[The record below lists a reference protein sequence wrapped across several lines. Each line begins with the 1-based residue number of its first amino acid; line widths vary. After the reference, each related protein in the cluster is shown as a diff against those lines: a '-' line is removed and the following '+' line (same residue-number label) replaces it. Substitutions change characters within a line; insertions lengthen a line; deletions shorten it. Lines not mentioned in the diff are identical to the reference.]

1 MKVGRNLGKIRR
13 ALASAGKLGAGGLC
27 RAGDHGRRPR
37 RMRLADKP
45 DDRAPY
51 FSLVL
56 VPGWEG
62 RP

>member
-1 MKVGRNLGKIRR
+1 MKVGRNLGKIRA
-13 ALASAGKLGAGGLC
+13 ALAAAGKLS
-27 RAGDHGRRPR
+27 RAVYVERAT
-37 RMRLADKP
+37 MAATSAVRLEEKA

>member
-1 MKVGRNLGKIRR
+1 MIDVVDFAVDPADPADI
-13 ALASAGKLGAGGLC
+13 
-27 RAGDHGRRPR
+27 
-37 RMRLADKP
+37 ADKA

-56 VPGWEG
+56 VPGWEA